1 MNDTQKLVSTL
12 QTIPWFQELSQE
24 HFDKL
29 VEISELVEYDADQE
43 LYRQGDKQE
52 YLYIV
57 ITGRVAVEIAVP
69 GRGRQR
75 INTAEAMDV
84 LGWSSA
90 TPVVRL
96 RTSGA
101 VTVLPTQLV
110 RMDAL
115 KLRQLCEENHSL
127 GYVVMKR
134 LANVVAS
141 SLLVTRLQLL
151 DMFAHE
157 QEEGIH
163 D

>member
-1 MNDTQKLVSTL
+1 MNDTQELVSTL

-29 VEISELVEYDADQE
+29 VEISELVEYDAEEE

-52 YLYIV
+52 YLYVV

-110 RMDAL
+110 RIDAV

-151 DMFAHE
+151 DMFAHD

>member
-29 VEISELVEYDADQE
+29 VDICELVEYDAGEE

-110 RMDAL
+110 RMNAK
-115 KLRQLCEENHSL
+115 KLRQLCDENHSL

-151 DMFAHE
+151 DMFAHD